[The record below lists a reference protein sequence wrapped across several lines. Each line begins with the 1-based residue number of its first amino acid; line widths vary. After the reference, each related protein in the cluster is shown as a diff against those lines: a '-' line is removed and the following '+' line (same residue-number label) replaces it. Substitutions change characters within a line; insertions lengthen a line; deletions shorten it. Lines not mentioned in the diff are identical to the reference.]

1 MGEQGEKKVLING
14 TNNRYQIKKLTR
26 AEVEI
31 KKRKSSEKWGLTDE
45 YFTIEKQELII
56 KALFDNMNLNFSL
69 NTISNNMESTVL
81 NALNI
86 ITAELNKKISSYKQQ
101 DIIRKLLDTEKF
113 IDLNTVITNLYACNL
128 ECYYCKDKMFLLY
141 EMARELK
148 QWSVDR
154 INNDLGHNCDNIVMA
169 CLDCNLKRR
178 CKGANAFLFTK
189 QLTIV
194 KSQENAF

>member
-45 YFTIEKQELII
+45 YFTIERQEFII
-56 KALFDNMNLNFSL
+56 KALFDNMNLNFNL
-69 NTISNNMESTVL
+69 NAISNNMESTVL

-86 ITAELNKKISSYKQQ
+86 ISGELNKKISSYKQQ
-101 DIIRKLLDTEKF
+101 DIIRKLLDAEKF

-141 EMARELK
+141 EIARELK